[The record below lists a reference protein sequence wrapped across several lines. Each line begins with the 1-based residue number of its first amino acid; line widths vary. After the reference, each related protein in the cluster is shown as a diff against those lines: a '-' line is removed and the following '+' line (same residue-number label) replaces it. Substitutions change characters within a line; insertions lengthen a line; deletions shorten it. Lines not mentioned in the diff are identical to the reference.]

1 MMNYDISDLN
11 DKGVLKPGLMLM
23 AVTVYLARTIFYGPL
38 TLLAK
43 RRGFSGGGSADLDMS
58 YLTVSS
64 PIELF
69 FAVPALLVAFAM
81 LKRSE
86 KSGAFIRAVW
96 RNGKWLL
103 LLSVSMHLAHL
114 LVFALGRSGSIET
127 VDVASGIVDVYIV
140 YFLMT
145 STRVRD
151 VFSMF
156 PEKGAGKKAG

>member
-23 AVTVYLARTIFYGPL
+23 AVTAYLARTLFYGPL

-43 RRGFSGGGSADLDMS
+43 RRGFSGGSAELDMS
-58 YLTVSS
+58 FLTVSS
-64 PIELF
+64 PIEFF
-69 FAVPALLVAFAM
+69 FAVPAVLVAFAM
-81 LKRSE
+81 LKRSAL
-86 KSGAFIRAVW
+86 SGPFIRNVW

-103 LLSVSMHLAHL
+103 LLSVSMHLAYL
-114 LVFALGRSGSIET
+114 LVVALGHSGDIQT
-127 VDVASGIVDVYIV
+127 VEMVSGVIDIYIV

-151 VFSMF
+151 VFAMF
-156 PEKGAGKKAG
+156 PEKESVKKSR